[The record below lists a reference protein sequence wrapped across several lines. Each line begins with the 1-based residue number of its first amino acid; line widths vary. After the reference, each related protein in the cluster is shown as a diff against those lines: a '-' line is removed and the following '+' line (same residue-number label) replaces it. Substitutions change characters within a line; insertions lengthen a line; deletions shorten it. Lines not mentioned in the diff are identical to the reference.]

1 MWQEDKTLLLVIDHY
16 DSFTYSLVR
25 YLALLGQPCEVVEHD
40 RIDPD
45 RIDPACYAGIVLSPG
60 PGRPEHAVNAGR
72 LLSRLKGS
80 LPILGV
86 CLGHQVVATTFGAT
100 VVRASRPM
108 HGMLSDIH
116 HTGQGLF
123 AGLPDPLSVTRYHSL
138 IVDPASLPDTLAVTA
153 WTEDGLIMGLRHRE
167 YAIESVQFHPEA
179 HLTQSGLELLANF
192 TARCLSPVWAEGD
205 AR

>member
-1 MWQEDKTLLLVIDHY
+1 
-16 DSFTYSLVR
+16 
-25 YLALLGQPCEVVEHD
+25 
-40 RIDPD
+40 
-45 RIDPACYAGIVLSPG
+45 
-60 PGRPEHAVNAGR
+60 
-72 LLSRLKGS
+72 
-80 LPILGV
+80 
-86 CLGHQVVATTFGAT
+86 
-100 VVRASRPM
+100 M